1 MPSFCSHVLSTFI
14 LFAGFLE
21 LFLCSFNVTR
31 DDILSILSMF
41 VILQRLEECN
51 GECIKDGNE
60 ACNQMTFVRNCLYVQ
75 LSVIVMLC
83 QCIYPSVCT

>member
-41 VILQRLEECN
+41 VILQRLEECY
-51 GECIKDGNE
+51 GECVKDGNE

-75 LSVIVMLC
+75 LSVIVTLC